1 MPIVP
6 LFTAMNYCVVC
17 QVISVALCPTP
28 LLYCSCHF
36 LLLVVVSSL
45 LFFSGVNTSL
55 LSSAEVFLFRL
66 QFLWSKTPS
75 FSSQAS
81 VYTHSHLTA

>member
-1 MPIVP
+1 MVP
-6 LFTAMNYCVVC
+6 LFTATNYRVVC
-17 QVISVALCPTP
+17 QVISAALCPIT
-28 LLYCSCHF
+28 LLYCSCHL

-55 LSSAEVFLFRL
+55 LSSAEDFLVRFH
-66 QFLWSKTPS
+66 FVWSKTPS

-81 VYTHSHLTA
+81 VYAHSHLLTA